1 MTKSPVFAAA
11 ALVAALAA
19 APSFARTLDAEGSW
33 NAAAD
38 AVSVKSRAEVRA
50 ELEQA
55 RRDGTIDYLDAEG
68 SLRVQPTGGVAK
80 TRAQVKAELAQAL
93 SRGDIVAN
101 DDSGRTLRQ
110 VFPTHYTSVQ

>member
-1 MTKSPVFAAA
+1 MAKSPVFAVV
-11 ALVAALAA
+11 ALVAAVAA

-68 SLRVQPTGGVAK
+68 SLRIQPTGGVAK
-80 TRAQVKAELAQAL
+80 TRAQVKAELEAAKR
-93 SRGDIVAN
+93 SGDIVAN
-101 DDSGRTLRQ
+101 DDSGRKLRD
-110 VFPTHYTSVQ
+110 VFPTRYTSVH